1 MEMNQFSSMLDEV
14 LPLSA
19 DLPNDFELALLEG
32 WDSMSQLVIASWIH
46 RETGH
51 LVSTEEIK
59 QAKTIGDLRAIYLS
73 KL

>member
-1 MEMNQFSSMLDEV
+1 MTKSEFERFLDEILIIDSRQSEFQLV
-14 LPLSA
+14 TTPQ
-19 DLPNDFELALLEG
+19 

-51 LVSTEEIK
+51 LVSAEEIK
-59 QAKTIGDLRAIYLS
+59 QAKTIGDLKAIYIS